1 MDLQPLFIPG
11 VIAVMSVFALVLIY
25 ATLMTREPKR

>member
-11 VIAVMSVFALVLIY
+11 VITVMSVFAIVLAY
-25 ATLMTREPKR
+25 ATLVTRSPK